1 MNITRYQWDTI
12 VQNALKQKLVPFL
25 GAGASASVLPTGSE
39 LVEHLIEGGRI
50 EYPEAADRDL
60 MRVAQYYQVMSMRNF
75 GDVRAE
81 IADMLK
87 AKRGDF
93 FDSPP
98 HKALAR
104 LPVPVYIT
112 TNYDDLMEHELKL
125 VGKVP
130 KTLYPL
136 WRPGLEHIA
145 EYALGKGKEAE
156 LMPTAERP
164 IVYHLHG
171 HWDVPESMVVTE
183 DDYINFLSVIHNPD
197 LLPVICRKALVAD
210 HLLFVGYSLRDWN
223 IRILLNSRL
232 HEVRSHAIIRHPNDD
247 NLAKFLER
255 DLDRRDVQI
264 LWGTAQEFTDEF
276 LERWEGWVAST
287 L

>member
-1 MNITRYQWDTI
+1 MAHRTQL
-12 VQNALKQKLVPFL
+12 APFL

-39 LVEHLIEGGRI
+39 LVEHLIAGGSI

-60 MRVAQYYQVMSMRNF
+60 MRVAQYYQVMSRDHF

-87 AKRGDF
+87 AKRGDL

-98 HKALAR
+98 HKALAA
-104 LPVPVYIT
+104 LPVPLYIT
-112 TNYDDLMEHELKL
+112 TNYDDLLEHELKRAMKL
-125 VGKVP
+125 P
-130 KTLYPL
+130 ISLYPL
-136 WRPGLEHIA
+136 WRPGLEHA
-145 EYALGKGKEAE
+145 TEQALGKDEVE
-156 LMPTAERP
+156 DITPTAERP

-197 LLPVICRKALVAD
+197 LLPAVCRKALVSA

-223 IRILLNSRL
+223 IRILLNRRL
-232 HEVRSHAIIRHPNDD
+232 HNARSLAIIRHPNDSH
-247 NLAKFLER
+247 LAEFLER
-255 DLDRRDVQI
+255 DLDRRGVQI
-264 LWGTAQEFTDEF
+264 LWGTAQEFTNEF
-276 LERWEGWVAST
+276 MARWEASR